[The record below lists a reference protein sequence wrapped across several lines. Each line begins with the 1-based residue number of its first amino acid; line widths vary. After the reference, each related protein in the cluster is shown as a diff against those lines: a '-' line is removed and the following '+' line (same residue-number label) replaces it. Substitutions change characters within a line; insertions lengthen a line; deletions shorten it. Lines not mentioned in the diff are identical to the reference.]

1 MFQVIVSGLYNAGQT
16 YNFEYPS
23 LVANMTATTYR
34 PLCKIVSQQTGNQK
48 VYKFSQLFGDDFNE
62 RYYMA
67 VTIFKTATS
76 DPSTENLPL
85 GIVLV
90 GTDDFPFGFYD
101 MSIYESTSTSDSS
114 LLIADAIHPPIYKGI
129 MNVTTNKVY
138 KSTYYTEYVANDSD
152 TDSTYITN
160 TLQP

>member
-1 MFQVIVSGLYNAGQT
+1 MFQVIVSDLYNAGKT

-34 PLCKIVSQQTGNQK
+34 PLFKIVSQQTGNQK

-67 VTIFKTATS
+67 VTIFKTDTS

-129 MNVTTNKVY
+129 MNVTANKVY

>member
-1 MFQVIVSGLYNAGQT
+1 MFQVIVSDLYYEGQT
-16 YNFEYPS
+16 YSFEYPS
-23 LVANMTATTYR
+23 LVANMSATTYR

-85 GIVLV
+85 GVVLI